1 MKKRSFFFKEY
12 LTHFILIVVA
22 FTLAGSVFYHQMA
35 SYALRAKQT
44 ELKTTVQSLAEQSKL
59 MQGTDSD
66 VIRELYM
73 LSIARIAKEDELT
86 VLVTNESG
94 EVQMAAHP
102 NGSTYSVSGYR
113 VPAEVVSEVT
123 RSGSYAAV
131 GSVGVLTEATSYTVG
146 SCVRDT
152 DGNVAALIFV
162 SCEDPATAGVVR
174 HSTQTL
180 VLILLVTLAAMLI
193 ISFILSQ
200 HITRPIK
207 NIAAAAKEF
216 ASGNFD
222 VRVPEDNHCYE
233 IDELAVSFNNMA
245 RDLDQLEEL
254 TRGFISNVSHEF
266 KTPMTT
272 IGGFVDGM
280 IDGTIPEEQRDKYL
294 RIIAE
299 ETRRLSRMVN
309 RMLDA
314 AKIQSGELL
323 LSPAPFDFSAMTSQ
337 IILSFEQKIEKKKL
351 EVECELDDRLIVMGD
366 RDHLYRAVYNL
377 VDNAVK
383 FIDEGNLYRLIAG
396 SRLPSA
402 ERFESWIFDEL
413 VPRTLKE
420 GGYLLGKKGE
430 TDAEL
435 LSRALMLAEN
445 KLKERDRR
453 ISELKK
459 ENALNALRLGLQAPK
474 IRYFDEV
481 LRSSSTY
488 TPTQI
493 AKELGMS
500 GRELNLRLKALG
512 IQFRQ
517 SGTWML
523 TARYQKEGYTRTH
536 THSWQSR
543 SGETGTAMHTVWTEK
558 GRLFIHCLFSSQPL
572 S

>member
-1 MKKRSFFFKEY
+1 MRRRSFFFKEY
-12 LTHFILIVVA
+12 LSHFILIVVA
-22 FTLAGSVFYHQMA
+22 FALAGGVFYYQMS
-35 SYALRAKQT
+35 SYALRAKQA
-44 ELKTTVQSLAEQSKL
+44 ELRTTVQSLAEQSKL

-86 VLVTNESG
+86 VLVTDDKG
-94 EVQMAAHP
+94 DVQMAAQP
-102 NGSTYSVSGYR
+102 NGASYTISGYH
-113 VPAEVVSEVT
+113 VPREIVEDVT
-123 RSGSYAAV
+123 KNGSYAAV

-146 SCVRDT
+146 SCVRDSE
-152 DGNVAALIFV
+152 GSVAALIFV
-162 SCEDPATAGVVR
+162 SCQDPATAGVVR

-180 VLILLVTLAAMLI
+180 VLILLVTLAVMLI

-383 FIDEGNLYRLIAG
+383 FIDEGGRLTLKAHPEGDFCAFSISNTG
-396 SRLPSA
+396 TGISA
-402 ERFESWIFDEL
+402 EDLPHVFDRFYKADRSRSMDKTGAGLGLYIVKNIINL
-413 VPRTLKE
+413 H
-420 GGYLLGKKGE
+420 GGEISVRSDGGE
-430 TDAEL
+430 TEFEFTL
-435 LSRALMLAEN
+435 PLA
-445 KLKERDRR
+445 
-453 ISELKK
+453 
-459 ENALNALRLGLQAPK
+459 K
-474 IRYFDEV
+474 I
-481 LRSSSTY
+481 
-488 TPTQI
+488 
-493 AKELGMS
+493 
-500 GRELNLRLKALG
+500 
-512 IQFRQ
+512 
-517 SGTWML
+517 
-523 TARYQKEGYTRTH
+523 
-536 THSWQSR
+536 
-543 SGETGTAMHTVWTEK
+543 
-558 GRLFIHCLFSSQPL
+558 
-572 S
+572 